1 MRPQRVHTA
10 DVMNY
15 ALSKTAT
22 MVKPTPITIPTEP
35 IGRIPG
41 PVDLVERVKNENPKL
56 ASLYDAAVRDT
67 MERLAGA
74 GSPVVTAGEQRKHHN
89 FCTYCVHG
97 LLNMASAGF
106 MIPFSDGH
114 TRRLTA
120 HARPLRLPTVRR
132 HLGGRLIC
140 N

>member
-1 MRPQRVHTA
+1 
-10 DVMNY
+10 MNY

-35 IGRIPG
+35 IGRIPR
-41 PVDLVERVKNENPKL
+41 PVALIERVKKGDREHRKL
-56 ASLYDAAVRDT
+56 APLYDAAVRDT
-67 MERLAGA
+67 RERFRGA
-74 GSPVVTAGEQRKHHN
+74 GSPVVTAGGQRKHRN

-97 LLNMASAGF
+97 LLNTAPAGF

-114 TRRLTA
+114 TRRLSRL
-120 HARPLRLPTVRR
+120 ARGPFRYRR
-132 HLGGRLIC
+132 YADTGGRLIC